1 MACAVGHVDAH
12 RGSVMQWGPAV
23 HSWQALICPSV
34 SIGGVYALSKYRSS
48 ILNSPLRGTA
58 RTIQRAMEGA
68 GEAMTRDVVWSRR
81 LRPGR
86 GVARSLSCKDSQNA
100 GLPQR

>member
-1 MACAVGHVDAH
+1 MRSRTHRRSQGRCEAVEFG
-12 RGSVMQWGPAV
+12 RLLGEAV
-23 HSWQALICPSV
+23 IFPGV
-34 SIGGVYALSKYRSS
+34 SIGGSFVLSKYRSS

-58 RTIQRAMEGA
+58 QTIQRAMEGA

>member
-1 MACAVGHVDAH
+1 MRSRTHRRSQGRREAVEFG
-12 RGSVMQWGPAV
+12 RLSGEAV
-23 HSWQALICPSV
+23 IFPDV

-48 ILNSPLRGTA
+48 ILNSPLRGTV

-86 GVARSLSCKDSQNA
+86 GVARSLSCKDS
-100 GLPQR
+100 